1 MAQVRGSVIPTGPQ
15 VTLQDFQ
22 QVLLFELCNES
33 LDNKTYNTSPAA
45 RAWNNFRDSSFCT
58 AWAAQCTAS
67 GLPVEGLE
75 RMEGG
80 IYMPVTTCN
89 SKVEGDFIFPGDLD
103 AGDAGDPWS
112 ADAWK
117 EIRFQSND
125 QTITGDT
132 WDIQTRSRF
141 TEGQE
146 WSLSELLILKD
157 SFVTVMETSMESRD
171 ATGALIDGKPR
182 VRARLLGV
190 GNKAR
195 DGK

>member
-1 MAQVRGSVIPTGPQ
+1 MPTGPLQ

-22 QVLLFELCNES
+22 QVLLFELYNES

-45 RAWNNFRDSSFCT
+45 RAWNNFRDISFCT
-58 AWAAQCTAS
+58 AWAAQCTAN

-75 RMEGG
+75 RVEGG
-80 IYMPVTTCN
+80 IYVPV
-89 SKVEGDFIFPGDLD
+89 
-103 AGDAGDPWS
+103 WS

-132 WDIQTRSRF
+132 WDIQTRSRC
-141 TEGQE
+141 TVGQE

-171 ATGALIDGKPR
+171 ATGALIDGKPW
-182 VRARLLGV
+182 VRARLLLI
-190 GNKAR
+190 R
-195 DGK
+195 E